1 MSSSATVVPKV
12 SSGWS
17 DGVVRSWFIALLLL
31 CVAVL
36 AFATL
41 QPVKVLPRI
50 ALSPG
55 FALVDQTGQPLTS
68 EALRGSLVLYN
79 FTYTGCAEPCPQTS
93 EQMWAVQE
101 RLAGIETHG
110 LPVRLVTIS
119 FDPTRDTRAVLR
131 EYAERWG
138 VDPTRWHFATGEAA
152 HLKNVI
158 GGGFGVFYD
167 KTDATALFDFDPTF
181 VLVDGA
187 GIIRAKYRTAT
198 LDLDVVERDLAL
210 IATEAIQSEG
220 PLRLAYEAAHLFM
233 CYPR

>member
-1 MSSSATVVPKV
+1 MS
-12 SSGWS
+12 
-17 DGVVRSWFIALLLL
+17 LLL
-31 CVAVL
+31 CGAVL

-55 FALVDQTGQPLTS
+55 FALIDQTGERFTS
-68 EALRGSLVLYN
+68 EELRGSLVLYN
-79 FTYTGCAEPCPQTS
+79 FTYTACAPPCPQTS
-93 EQMWAVQE
+93 DQMRAVQK
-101 RLAGIETHG
+101 RLPAIETRG

-119 FDPTRDTRAVLR
+119 FDPIRDTPATLRA
-131 EYAERWG
+131 YSERWG
-138 VDPTRWHFATGEAA
+138 ADPLRWRIATGEAA

-167 KTDATALFDFDPTF
+167 DAATGAGSFVFDPTF

-187 GIIRAKYRTAT
+187 GIVRAKYQTAT
-198 LDLDVVERDLAL
+198 LDLALIERDLSL
-210 IATEAIQSEG
+210 IATEAVQSEG
-220 PLRLAYEAAHLFM
+220 PFRLAYEAAHLFM